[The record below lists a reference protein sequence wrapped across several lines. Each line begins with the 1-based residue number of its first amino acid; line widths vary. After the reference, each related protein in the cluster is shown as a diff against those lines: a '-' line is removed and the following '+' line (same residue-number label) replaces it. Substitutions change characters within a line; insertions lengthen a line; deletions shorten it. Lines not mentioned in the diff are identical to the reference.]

1 MTAFGAWRPHQC
13 VGRWWQSRLID
24 EGLAM
29 GVDSTLDSSSGT
41 LSALGRGNGKLSCTS
56 LLAIL
61 RVEVSRISALGSSAW
76 APTRLKSA
84 RLCIE
89 LKKL

>member
-1 MTAFGAWRPHQC
+1 MTAFRAWRPHQC

-41 LSALGRGNGKLSCTS
+41 LSAL
-56 LLAIL
+56 
-61 RVEVSRISALGSSAW
+61 V
-76 APTRLKSA
+76 SA
-84 RLCIE
+84 RLATAAKE
-89 LKKL
+89 GAATAS